1 MALQKGVVWIT
12 GASVGIGAATARVMA
27 KRGWAVAASARNKD
41 QLEALAKKYR
51 NIHPYPLDV
60 ADPVAR
66 REVYRKIRADL
77 GPIDV
82 LVNNA
87 GFGLRGAVEEIEF
100 AQLRNMYDV
109 NIFAPLALTKLVLP
123 DMRKRRD
130 GRIVMVSS
138 VVGRVANPFSGAYSS
153 SKFALEGLS
162 DALRREVR
170 PWGIKVILVEP
181 GPIATEFG
189 KRARNGSESKLLSK
203 DSPYAPYYEK
213 ELDKTVVPPRMFWGP
228 STVAEAIRDAI
239 ENKKPCTRYP
249 VHWVAWLM
257 PFLDRILPTSLLDR
271 IMGMR
276 HGLNK
281 PAVWQ

>member
-1 MALQKGVVWIT
+1 MALPKGVVWIT
-12 GASVGIGAATARVMA
+12 GASVGIGKATARVMA
-27 KRGWAVAASARNKD
+27 KRGWAVAASARNAG
-41 QLEALAKKYR
+41 QLNRLAR
-51 NIHPYPLDV
+51 RHDNIHPYPLDV

-66 REVYRKIRADL
+66 REVYARIREEL

-87 GFGLRGAVEEIEF
+87 GIGCRGAVEEIELHEF
-100 AQLRNMYDV
+100 RDLYDV
-109 NIFAPLALTKLVLP
+109 NVFAPLALMKLVLP

-130 GRIVMVSS
+130 GRIINVSS
-138 VVGRVANPFSGAYSS
+138 VVGRAANPFSGAYSS

-170 PWGIKVILVEP
+170 PWGIKVILIEP

-189 KRARNGSESKLLSK
+189 KRARSHSEPQLQRE
-203 DSPYAPYYEK
+203 DSPYFPYYQN
-213 ELDKTVVPPRMFWGP
+213 ELNKPYVPYRMFWGP
-228 STVAEAIRDAI
+228 MTVAEAIRDAA
-239 ENKKPCTRYP
+239 ENTKPCPRYP
-249 VHWVAWLM
+249 VHWIAWLV
-257 PFLDRILPTSLLDR
+257 PLLQAHLPTSLMDR

-281 PAVWQ
+281 PAVWE